1 MLFCPVL
8 LQGLSEEQVAEQ
20 MAVVEP
26 GEPTP
31 LTDEELEEK
40 DSLLTQ
46 GFSKWSRREFNAF
59 VRAVEK
65 HGRNNLE
72 AISAE
77 VEGKTKEEVVTYS
90 KVREGRRVDA
100 T

>member
-1 MLFCPVL
+1 
-8 LQGLSEEQVAEQ
+8 LSAEEVEEQ

-31 LTDEELEEK
+31 ITDEEAVEK
-40 DSLLTQ
+40 DTLLQQ
-46 GFSKWSRREFNAF
+46 GFSNWNRREFNAF

-77 VEGKTKEEVVTYS
+77 VEGKTKEEVITYS
-90 KVREGRRVDA
+90 KVRE